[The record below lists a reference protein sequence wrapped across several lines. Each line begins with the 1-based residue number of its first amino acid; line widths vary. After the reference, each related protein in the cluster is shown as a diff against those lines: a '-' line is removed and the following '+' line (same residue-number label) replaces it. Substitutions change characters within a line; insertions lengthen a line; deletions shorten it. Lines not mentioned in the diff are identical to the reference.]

1 MPEIKSITSANTE
14 YVLVEDPNPAYNRI
28 FFEGQA
34 LDLNTLTPTWQK
46 QFNFSVGGQEQY
58 AGFNGAN
65 GTFFDDIFLNGLSTP
80 RYGIMAAF
88 TRGLQSGYTDTFPK
102 VDNSWFRI
110 GYIQLQKGT
119 ISTFATQDNTGPL
132 NYTAS
137 NGLSPATTLYGV
149 FDTYWHSLDFA
160 NYPTLKSF
168 KSPITGY
175 CHFTHFSDG
184 ITIGDTGTA
193 VSGPSN
199 IKSLGWFTYNSD
211 ITTGVNNTSNVSA
224 IWANWNSTSSGATPN
239 HPTHFCWED
248 TMYDMVYGIRALSP
262 INYRITYTR
271 NYNAGNTFGFSQAF
285 TTTRDKPFFLGVDD
299 DRSPHFVTV
308 GVDNASQ
315 LNIYKIDP
323 RTQTVTTVVSALASA
338 PSNSLT
344 YLHSYPSN
352 VRRTSNLTTFYT
364 GHWSGVG
371 STGFPA
377 PFRITFEPSTGNV
390 VTTRCNVAYPGSTSY
405 TNYATMIG
413 NNNTFPFG
421 ADASGQQSNSEAY
434 MYKPHQFTNSGNT
447 YLTWWLVDQMAY
459 PTGVLTSPQST
470 AYTSNGQIRWGTTAQ
485 RTMVTFQVNA
495 ANTANLNYH
504 SSYTFP
510 TLADVPKN
518 FMPINESHTLCAVVS
533 YGKTSFLAWNNTT
546 GWASSGT
553 YNQEFR
559 MLGMDS
565 TNRIWGYAMDK
576 DNGSI
581 HVITPSLSVNVA
593 VQMAAANYTYTG
605 TTINTSATINAYD
618 YTGTRIAANVSLTID
633 GSTMVFA
640 SNGLR
645 TLNVLTSTSADTTVN
660 LNIYGGGVNNIY
672 AYA

>member
-14 YVLVEDPNPAYNRI
+14 YVLVEDPNPAYNRV

-46 QFNFSVGGQEQY
+46 QFNFSVSGQEQY

-65 GTFFDDIFLNGLSTP
+65 GTFYDSIWLNSGSGN
-80 RYGIMAAF
+80 RYGPMAAF
-88 TRGLQSGYTDTFPK
+88 TRGLQTSYTDTFPK
-102 VDNSWFRI
+102 TDNSWFRI

-119 ISTFATQDNTGPL
+119 ISTFAVQDNTGPL
-132 NYTAS
+132 DRTTG
-137 NGLSPATTLYGV
+137 NGLSPGSTLYGV

-160 NYPTLKSF
+160 NYPTQKAF
-168 KSPITGY
+168 KSPTTGF
-175 CHFTHFSDG
+175 CHFTHISDG
-184 ITIGDTGTA
+184 ITSVETGTSVA
-193 VSGPSN
+193 SGDN
-199 IKSLGWFTYNSD
+199 IKSIGWFTYNPD

-224 IWANWNSTSSGATPN
+224 IWANWNAFQAT

-248 TMYDMVYGIRALSP
+248 TMHGIVYGIRAVSP

-271 NYNAGNTFGFSQAF
+271 NYNAGNTYGFSQAT
-285 TTTRDKPFFLGVDD
+285 TTTRDKPFFLGVDEE
-299 DRSPHFVTV
+299 RNPYFVTV
-308 GVDNASQ
+308 GVAASSRV
-315 LNIYKIDP
+315 NVYKIDP
-323 RTQTVTTVVSALASA
+323 RTQTVTTVISNLEAASG
-338 PSNSLT
+338 SLV
-344 YLHSYPSN
+344 YMHSYPSN
-352 VRRTSNLTTFYT
+352 VSRTSNLTTFYT
-364 GHWSGVG
+364 GHWSGTSASGV
-371 STGFPA
+371 PA
-377 PFRITFEPSTGNV
+377 PIRIQFEPSTGNV
-390 VTTRCNVAYPGSTSY
+390 VANRCNVAYPGSASY
-405 TNYATMIG
+405 TTYATMIG
-413 NNNTFPFG
+413 NDGTGPRG
-421 ADASGQQSNSEAY
+421 YDGSGQYNSEAY
-434 MYKPHQFTNSGNT
+434 MIKPHQLTNNGNT
-447 YLTWWLVDQMAY
+447 YLTYWLVDQMAY
-459 PTGVLTSPQST
+459 PTGVLTAPQST

-485 RTMVTFQVNA
+485 RTMVTYQVSNS
-495 ANTANLNYH
+495 NSSFLTYH

-510 TLADVPKN
+510 SLSDMPKN
-518 FMPINESHTLCAVVS
+518 FMPINESHTLMAVVS
-533 YGKTSFLAWNNTT
+533 YGKTSFLAWNNTS

-581 HVITPSLSVNVA
+581 HVVTPSLSVNVA

>member
-14 YVLVEDPNPAYNRI
+14 YCLVEDPNPAYNRI

-65 GTFFDDIFLNGLSTP
+65 GTFFDDIWLNAFGTQ
-80 RYGIMAAF
+80 RYGIMSAF
-88 TRGLQSGYTDTFPK
+88 TRGLQTGYTDTFPK

-119 ISTFATQDNTGPL
+119 ISTFASQDNTGPL
-132 NYTAS
+132 NRTTG

-160 NYPTLKSF
+160 NYPILKAF
-168 KSPITGY
+168 KSPTTGF
-175 CHFTHFSDG
+175 CHFLHLSDG
-184 ITIGDTGTA
+184 ITSTETSTSINGEA
-193 VSGPSN
+193 V
-199 IKSLGWFTYNSD
+199 KSMGWFTYNPD
-211 ITTGVNNTSNVSA
+211 ITTGPNNTSNVSA
-224 IWANWNSTSSGATPN
+224 IWANWNAYQAN

-248 TMYDMVYGIRALSP
+248 TMYDMVYGIRAVSP
-262 INYRITYTR
+262 TNYRITYTR
-271 NYNAGNTFGFSQAF
+271 NYNAGNTYGFSQAT
-285 TTTRDKPFFLGVDD
+285 TTTRDKPFFLGVDEE
-299 DRSPHFVTV
+299 RCPHFVTV
-308 GVDNASQ
+308 GVDANSN
-315 LNIYKIDP
+315 LNVYKIDP
-323 RTQTVTTVVSALASA
+323 RTQTVTTVISNLQAAS
-338 PSNSLT
+338 SSLT

-364 GHWSGVG
+364 GHFTGTGTTGV
-371 STGFPA
+371 PA
-377 PFRITFEPSTGNV
+377 PIRIIFEPSTGNV
-390 VTTRCNVAYPGSTSY
+390 VANRCNVAYPGSTSY
-405 TNYATMIG
+405 TTYATMIG
-413 NNNTFPFG
+413 NGGTTVYG
-421 ADASGQQSNSEAY
+421 ADTNTNFNSEAY
-434 MYKPHQFTNSGNT
+434 MIKPHQLTNNGNT
-447 YLTWWLVDQMAY
+447 YLTYWLVDQMAA

-485 RTMVTFQVNA
+485 RTMVTYQVSSS
-495 ANTANLNYH
+495 NTSNLTYH

-510 TLADVPKN
+510 TLSDIPKN
-518 FMPINESHTLCAVVS
+518 FMPINESHTLMAVIS
-533 YGKTSFLAWNNTT
+533 YAKTSFFSWNNTS

-581 HVITPSLSVNVA
+581 HVVTPSLSVNVA